1 MHHMIR
7 DSFSRL
13 VTVTS
18 HRTTIPSP
26 APSPRRSAALSSST
40 VATSMAPELDKLP
53 RKRCGPTAVQNA
65 RFPPSPSRAM
75 LTLYAAVTSDGVA
88 GIRLHQGSRR
98 DQRIRSTETRPA
110 QGFKYPAKVLSGY
123 LFKG

>member
-53 RKRCGPTAVQNA
+53 RKRCGPTAVQLEA
-65 RFPPSPSRAM
+65 P
-75 LTLYAAVTSDGVA
+75 AVGCSYGNGT
-88 GIRLHQGSRR
+88 
-98 DQRIRSTETRPA
+98 
-110 QGFKYPAKVLSGY
+110 F
-123 LFKG
+123 LFFC